1 MSYNERITQ
10 MNKIDHLVNVLVSEC
25 EKQKL
30 SVLVS
35 VIVDDEVTVNGFG
48 SQTSLTESVNVI
60 HGVVVEEFSKEE
72 TIHGSEN

>member
-1 MSYNERITQ
+1 

-30 SVLVS
+30 PVLVS

-60 HGVVVEEFSKEE
+60 HRVVVEEFSKEE
-72 TIHGSEN
+72 TIHVSKN

>member
-30 SVLVS
+30 PVLVS

-60 HGVVVEEFSKEE
+60 QEIVVEEFSEE
-72 TIHGSEN
+72 EIENGDEN